1 MKKLFSKKAIVAVII
16 AVLIAAS
23 ALAATLAGGSGFVS
37 TGLETIFSPFKAA
50 AASVAEV
57 CENIYG
63 YMYKYDSVVKEN
75 EELRAQMSGAGESE
89 RELALLEAE
98 NERLRQLLDFGSR
111 HSDYV
116 FSPSAVIS
124 WSSSNWDSYFTI
136 NSGSINSDVA
146 VGDCI
151 ITSTGAIVG
160 VVTSVEATT
169 STCRSVIDTGFSAS
183 VSLSNSGSTAS
194 VSGDYA
200 LMRSGSLK
208 LEYFTDSN
216 KILTGDAILTS
227 GQGGSYPPGLLVG
240 YVSSIST
247 GSDGLSQYA
256 VITPAADLDSVV
268 DVYIITDY
276 TIGQ

>member
-1 MKKLFSKKAIVAVII
+1 MKKLFSKKAIIAVII

-23 ALAATLAGGSGFVS
+23 ALAAVLAGGSGFLS
-37 TGLETIFSPFKAA
+37 TGLETVFSPFKSA

-57 CENIYG
+57 CENLYG

-75 EELRAQMSGAGESE
+75 EELRAQAAGAGESE
-89 RELALLEAE
+89 REIALLEAE

-146 VGDCI
+146 VGDCV
-151 ITSTGAIVG
+151 ITSNGAVVG

-183 VSLSNSGSTAS
+183 VNLSNSGATAS
-194 VSGDYA
+194 VGGDYA

-240 YVSSIST
+240 YVSSINT

-256 VITPAADLDSVV
+256 VITPAADLDSIV

-276 TIGQ
+276 AIGE